1 VTWMF
6 QATTNRKPTSREIP
20 VLKQLL
26 AEQRATF
33 SADTNSAAQLLKVG
47 EAKNNPALDSVEL
60 AAGTVLAQALL
71 NHDGAVMRR

>member
-1 VTWMF
+1 MF
-6 QATTNRKPTSREIP
+6 QATTNRKPTPREIP

-33 SADTNSAAQLLKVG
+33 SADTNSAVQLLKVG
-47 EAKNNPALDSVEL
+47 EVKNNPALDSVEL